1 MKLTLVI
8 LLSSLLFSNGSY
20 SQKISLNGGGTKTKN
35 YLITLP
41 YQLVSKHLIVQA
53 TIKGKVRNL
62 IFDTGAPVIVLK
74 SWYGQNDTQKI
85 NVRDANNVSDSSG
98 FTIIDNV
105 NLGGI
110 IFENI
115 PAVVLKGD
123 DIIAKCVLTDG
134 FIGSNLLRNS
144 IVQFDTDRKVILIT
158 DNQDSLKLSKQ
169 YATKMRLD
177 NQSSPLIII
186 KINNKQSELILFDS
200 GSDGFYDQS
209 YVHIPIYQKQQLFS
223 DSLTGMGSS
232 NVGLWGVEKPQK
244 QQRFKIPSLKIGDAD
259 ITNTW
264 TTVTQDWRSRVGLEL
279 LNYGKVTIDY
289 RKRKFYF
296 EPKTNPQPYKNES
309 WPVSLTAKDGKVFV
323 GSVWSSVADKVKL
336 GDEVIEIDGQK
347 PKANS
352 TICDM
357 ILDYPLDNKQSAM
370 LKLKSADGV
379 IRTVKIDKQIK

>member
-8 LLSSLLFSNGSY
+8 LLSFLLFSLSSY
-20 SQKISLNGGGTKTKN
+20 SQKISLNGGGTKAKN

-41 YQLVSKHLIVQA
+41 YEVVGGGFVVKA
-53 TIKGKVRNL
+53 TVKGKEKRFV
-62 IFDTGAPVIVLK
+62 FDTGAPMAVQQ
-74 SWYGQNDTQKI
+74 SWYSQNDGQKI
-85 NVRDANNVSDSSG
+85 KIGDANNNTESTGFAVIDS
-98 FTIIDNV
+98 V
-105 NLGGI
+105 NLGGV

-123 DIIAKCVLTDG
+123 DIIAKCLSIDG

-144 IVQFDTDRKVILIT
+144 IVQFDTDRKLILIT
-158 DNQDSLKLSKQ
+158 DNQDSLKLSQQ

-177 NQSSPLIII
+177 NQSNPLITI
-186 KINNKQSELILFDS
+186 KINDKESEIILFDS

-209 YVHIPIYQKQQLFS
+209 YVYILLYNKQQIFS
-223 DSLTGMGSS
+223 DSLTGLGSS
-232 NVGLWGVEKPQK
+232 SIGLWGVEKPQK
-244 QQRFKIPSLKIGDAD
+244 QQRFKIPSLKIGDTD

-323 GSVWSSVADKVKL
+323 GMVWSSVADKVKL
-336 GDEVIEIDGQK
+336 GDEVIEIDGQT

-357 ILDYPLDNKQSAM
+357 ILDYPLNNKQSAT

-379 IRTVKIDKQIK
+379 IKTVKIEKQIK